1 MVNPIP
7 PGLKK
12 IWDNW
17 NIRGLMLFSLF
28 LQTFLILFAPLRKR
42 TGHKLIIMLI
52 WSVYLVADWAANFAV
67 GLISDSQRDTHDN
80 QCNSSRDPVE
90 NSYLLAFWP
99 PFLLLHLGGP
109 DTITAFSLED
119 NELWLRHL
127 LGLVFQVVA
136 AVYVFLQSLP
146 QTKLAIPTLLMF
158 LAGTIKYLERTR
170 ALYLASL
177 DRFRDSMLKE
187 PDPGP
192 NYAKLMDDIASKK
205 EANLPTMIILRGE
218 NSDEKSKASTSVEH
232 SGEKPKPST
241 SVEVGENSNTDGT
254 LDDVK
259 VVHYAY
265 HFFEIFKG
273 LIVDLIF
280 SFQERNES
288 RKFFHKLSAE
298 DALRVIEVELN
309 FIYEA
314 LYTKVQV
321 VHSKFGYC
329 TRFVS
334 FASVVASLSFFYFKV
349 KKSGFHEID
358 VVITYAL
365 FWGAIA
371 LDTVAFFMLIFSD
384 WTFAVLYDPKNGSKM
399 PRKYIAATI
408 GWFLI
413 FKRPRCYE
421 HKKRS
426 CKLLAT
432 PFLLRRWSG
441 DVPGH
446 NLIKYCLKGHPHNFH
461 KVRADVY
468 PFTKKF
474 IPAFIRGEDNLFIG
488 LISNG
493 ASQFLGF
500 FYGKATHLINKVID
514 CFGLTDFMDE
524 IRYVSHEPLT
534 EELWEFIFTE
544 LRDKSINAEDPEVAK
559 QISSARGNWILEG
572 SGRYPTL
579 EPYLTKVTYDESL
592 LLWHI
597 ATELL
602 YHTEVNEDIEKGE
615 NEDTKLKHH
624 TEEEVTRDNNKDNG
638 PDLLYHT
645 GVNEDIE
652 KGENEDTKLKH
663 HTEEE
668 VTRDNNKDTKLKH
681 REFSKLL
688 SDYMLYLLVMH
699 PTMMSVEAG
708 IGKIR
713 FRDTCA
719 EANRLFTSKDL
730 GPNEEEE
737 ACQEI
742 FDVNLYVEPVT
753 KVKGD
758 RSKSVLFDASKLAQV
773 LNEMDDI
780 EIKGKKVNK
789 WELLSKIWV
798 EMLSYAACNCIART
812 QAQQVSKGGELI
824 SFVWLLMAHFG
835 IGRQFQ
841 INKGHAI
848 TKLIVGK

>member
-1 MVNPIP
+1 M
-7 PGLKK
+7 
-12 IWDNW
+12 
-17 NIRGLMLFSLF
+17 
-28 LQTFLILFAPLRKR
+28 
-42 TGHKLIIMLI
+42 HI

-218 NSDEKSKASTSVEH
+218 QKPNPINSVEHSGEKTKPSTSVEH

-241 SVEVGENSNTDGT
+241 
-254 LDDVK
+254 LDDVQ

-288 RKFFHKLSAE
+288 REFFHKLSAE

-334 FASVVASLSFFYFKV
+334 FASVVASLSLFYFEV

-399 PRKYIAATI
+399 LRKYIAATI

-421 HKKRS
+421 DKKRG

-441 DVPGH
+441 QVPRH
-446 NLIKYCLKGHPHNFH
+446 NLIKYCLKGLPHNFD
-461 KVRADVY
+461 KVRDPVY
-468 PFTKKF
+468 RFTEKF
-474 IPAFIRGEDNLFIG
+474 IPAFIRGEDNRFIG

-493 ASQFLGF
+493 VSQLLGF
-500 FYGKATHLINKVID
+500 IYGKVTHLINKVIYR
-514 CFGLTDFMDE
+514 FGLTDFMDE

-534 EELWEFIFTE
+534 KELWEFIFTE
-544 LRDKSINAEDPEVAK
+544 LLDKSKSAEDPEVAK
-559 QISSARGNWILEG
+559 KISSARGNWILED
-572 SGRYPTL
+572 SGTYPTL

-602 YHTEVNEDIEKGE
+602 YHPKVNEDIEKGE

-624 TEEEVTRDNNKDNG
+624 TEGEVTRDNNKDNG
-638 PDLLYHT
+638 PD
-645 GVNEDIE
+645 
-652 KGENEDTKLKH
+652 
-663 HTEEE
+663 
-668 VTRDNNKDTKLKH
+668 H
-681 REFSKLL
+681 RALSKLL

-780 EIKGKKVNK
+780 EINGKKVNK

>member
-17 NIRGLMLFSLF
+17 NIRGLMLFSLS

-80 QCNSSRDPVE
+80 QRNCTCDSQRHNSTSDPAE
-90 NSYLLAFWP
+90 KSYLLAFWP

-109 DTITAFSLED
+109 DTITAFALED

-158 LAGTIKYLERTR
+158 LAGAIKYLERTR

-177 DRFRDSMLKE
+177 DKFRDSMLKE

-205 EANLPTMIILRGE
+205 EANIPTMIILRGE
-218 NSDEKSKASTSVEH
+218 HSDEKPKARSTSVEH
-232 SGEKPKPST
+232 SGENSNPST
-241 SVEVGENSNTDGT
+241 IVKRDDG
-254 LDDVK
+254 LNDVQ

-288 RKFFHKLSAE
+288 RDFFHKLTAQE
-298 DALRVIEVELN
+298 ALRVIEVELN

-329 TRFVS
+329 TRFIS
-334 FASVVASLSFFYFKV
+334 FASVVASFSFFYFKV
-349 KKSGFHEID
+349 KKSGFDEID

-371 LDTVAFFMLIFSD
+371 LDSVAFFMLIFSD
-384 WTFAVLYDPKNGSKM
+384 WTFAVLYHPKKGSKM
-399 PRKYIAATI
+399 LRKYIAATI

-432 PFLLRRWSG
+432 PLNFLLRRWSG

-446 NLIKYCLKGHPHNFH
+446 NLINYCLKGRPHNFP
-461 KVRADVY
+461 KVRDYVY
-468 PFTKKF
+468 RFTEKF
-474 IPAFIRGEDNLFIG
+474 IPEFIRGEDDRFIR

-493 ASQFLGF
+493 VGQFLGF
-500 FYGKATHLINKVID
+500 IYGKVTHLINKVID

-534 EELWEFIFTE
+534 EELWEFIFRE
-544 LRDKSINAEDPEVAK
+544 LREKSISAGDPEDAK
-559 QISSARGNWILEG
+559 QISSARGNWILENDV
-572 SGRYPTL
+572 YHEDNKTHL
-579 EPYLTKVTYDESL
+579 DDLLLPYLTKVTYDESL

-602 YHTEVNEDIEKGE
+602 YHTE
-615 NEDTKLKHH
+615 
-624 TEEEVTRDNNKDNG
+624 EEVTEG
-638 PDLLYHT
+638 
-645 GVNEDIE
+645 
-652 KGENEDTKLKH
+652 
-663 HTEEE
+663 
-668 VTRDNNKDTKLKH
+668 VTRHNSNADSHKH
-681 REFSKLL
+681 REFSKLI

-730 GPNEEEE
+730 GPNEEKE

-742 FDVNLYVEPVT
+742 VDVNLYVEPVT
-753 KVKGD
+753 MVKGD
-758 RSKSVLFDASKLAQV
+758 RSKSVLFDAMEAEGITEANIMEECIGPTGTYDEV
-773 LNEMDDI
+773 R
-780 EIKGKKVNK
+780 KKSGSNGRRDGQWK
-789 WELLSKIWV
+789 K
-798 EMLSYAACNCIART
+798 AARRN
-812 QAQQVSKGGELI
+812 S
-824 SFVWLLMAHFG
+824 
-835 IGRQFQ
+835 
-841 INKGHAI
+841 
-848 TKLIVGK
+848 

>member
-80 QCNSSRDPVE
+80 QCNSSRDPAE
-90 NSYLLAFWP
+90 KSYLLAFWP

-109 DTITAFSLED
+109 DTITAFALED

-218 NSDEKSKASTSVEH
+218 HSDDKPKPSTIVEH
-232 SGEKPKPST
+232 SGEKPNPST
-241 SVEVGENSNTDGT
+241 IVEHSGENSNRDGR
-254 LDDVK
+254 LNDVQ

-288 RKFFHKLSAE
+288 REFFHKLSAE

-329 TRFVS
+329 SRFVS
-334 FASVVASLSFFYFKV
+334 FASVVASLLFFYFKV
-349 KKSGFHEID
+349 KKSGFDEID

-399 PRKYIAATI
+399 LRKYIAATI

-421 HKKRS
+421 QKKHS

-446 NLIKYCLKGHPHNFH
+446 NLIKYCLKGRPHNFH
-461 KVRADVY
+461 KVRDDVY
-468 PFTKKF
+468 RFTEKF
-474 IPAFIRGEDNLFIG
+474 IPAFIRGEDNRFIH
-488 LISNG
+488 LINNG
-493 ASQFLGF
+493 VSQFWGYF
-500 FYGKATHLINKVID
+500 NGKVTHLINKVID

-524 IRYVSHEPLT
+524 IRYVSHVPLT
-534 EELWEFIFTE
+534 EQLWEFIFTE
-544 LRDKSINAEDPEVAK
+544 LRDKSINAEAPEVAK
-559 QISSARGNWILEG
+559 KISSARGNSILKNNT
-572 SGRYPTL
+572 YL

-602 YHTEVNEDIEKGE
+602 YHTEEEVTRHNNEDIEKGE
-615 NEDTKLKHH
+615 NEDTRHKHREFSKLH
-624 TEEEVTRDNNKDNG
+624 TEEEVTSNNNNG
-638 PDLLYHT
+638 P
-645 GVNEDIE
+645 
-652 KGENEDTKLKH
+652 
-663 HTEEE
+663 EEE
-668 VTRDNNKDTKLKH
+668 VTGHNNGPDH
-681 REFSKLL
+681 RALSKLL
-688 SDYMLYLLVMH
+688 SDYMLSINLLWPLRLRSAVR
-699 PTMMSVEAG
+699 
-708 IGKIR
+708 IR
-713 FRDTCA
+713 HNTF
-719 EANRLFTSKDL
+719 
-730 GPNEEEE
+730 
-737 ACQEI
+737 
-742 FDVNLYVEPVT
+742 
-753 KVKGD
+753 
-758 RSKSVLFDASKLAQV
+758 AS
-773 LNEMDDI
+773 
-780 EIKGKKVNK
+780 
-789 WELLSKIWV
+789 
-798 EMLSYAACNCIART
+798 T
-812 QAQQVSKGGELI
+812 
-824 SFVWLLMAHFG
+824 
-835 IGRQFQ
+835 
-841 INKGHAI
+841 
-848 TKLIVGK
+848 

>member
-7 PGLKK
+7 PGIKK

-17 NIRGLMLFSLF
+17 NIRGLMLFSLS

-80 QCNSSRDPVE
+80 QCNSSRVPAE

-109 DTITAFSLED
+109 DTITAFALED

-136 AVYVFLQSLP
+136 TVYVFLQSFP

-158 LAGTIKYLERTR
+158 LAGIIKYLERTR
-170 ALYLASL
+170 ALYLASV
-177 DRFRDSMLKE
+177 DIFRNSMLKD

-218 NSDEKSKASTSVEH
+218 HSDEKREPSTSVEH
-232 SGEKPKPST
+232 SGET
-241 SVEVGENSNTDGT
+241 SKGYVRLN
-254 LDDVK
+254 DVQ

-288 RKFFHKLSAE
+288 REFFHKQSAE

-329 TRFVS
+329 TRFIS
-334 FASVVASLSFFYFKV
+334 FASVVASLSYFYFKV
-349 KKSGFHEID
+349 KKSGFDEID

-384 WTFAVLYDPKNGSKM
+384 WTFAVLYDPKNESKM
-399 PRKYIAATI
+399 LRKYIAATI

-421 HKKRS
+421 DKKRS

-441 DVPGH
+441 HVPRH
-446 NLIKYCLKGHPHNFH
+446 NLIKYCLKGRPHNFD
-461 KVRADVY
+461 KVRDDVY
-468 PFTKKF
+468 RFTEKF
-474 IPAFIRGEDNLFIG
+474 IPAFIGGKDNCFIG

-493 ASQFLGF
+493 VSKFLGF
-500 FYGKATHLINKVID
+500 FYGKVTHLINKVID
-514 CFGLTDFMDE
+514 CCGLTDFMDE
-524 IRYVSHEPLT
+524 IRYVSHEPLAK
-534 EELWEFIFTE
+534 EPWEFIFTE
-544 LRDKSINAEDPEVAK
+544 LLVKSKSAEDPEIAK
-559 QISSARGNWILEG
+559 KISSERGNSILEKKT
-572 SGRYPTL
+572 YL

-602 YHTEVNEDIEKGE
+602 YHTEEEGTRHNNEDMEKGE
-615 NEDTKLKHH
+615 NEDNGPKESK
-624 TEEEVTRDNNKDNG
+624 EVTGNK
-638 PDLLYHT
+638 H
-645 GVNEDIE
+645 
-652 KGENEDTKLKH
+652 LK
-663 HTEEE
+663 
-668 VTRDNNKDTKLKH
+668 
-681 REFSKLL
+681 FSKLL

-730 GPNEEEE
+730 GPNEEKE

-742 FDVNLYVEPVT
+742 LDVNLYVEPVT

-758 RSKSVLFDASKLAQV
+758 RSKSVLFDASKLAQE
-773 LNEMDDI
+773 LDDNEK
-780 EIKGKKVNK
+780 ENK
-789 WELLSKIWV
+789 WELLSKIWL

-841 INKGHAI
+841 INKGHAR

>member
-80 QCNSSRDPVE
+80 QRNCTCDSQRHNSTSDPAE
-90 NSYLLAFWP
+90 NNYLLAFWP

-109 DTITAFSLED
+109 DTITAFALED

-158 LAGTIKYLERTR
+158 LAGAIKYLERTR

-177 DRFRDSMLKE
+177 DKFRDSMLKE

-205 EANLPTMIILRGE
+205 EANIPTMIILRGE
-218 NSDEKSKASTSVEH
+218 QSDEKPITSVEN
-232 SGEKPKPST
+232 SNRMDD
-241 SVEVGENSNTDGT
+241 VEV
-254 LDDVK
+254 
-259 VVHYAY
+259 VHHAY
-265 HFFEIFKG
+265 RFFEIFKG

-288 RKFFHKLSAE
+288 RYFFLNLNAE

-329 TRFVS
+329 TRFIS
-334 FASVVASLSFFYFKV
+334 FASVVTSLSFFYFKV
-349 KKSGFHEID
+349 KKSGFDEID

-384 WTFAVLYDPKNGSKM
+384 WTFAVLYDPKNESKM
-399 PRKYIAATI
+399 LRKYIAATI

-421 HKKRS
+421 HKKHS

-446 NLIKYCLKGHPHNFH
+446 NLIKYCLKGRPHNFP
-461 KVRADVY
+461 KVRDYVY
-468 PFTKKF
+468 RFTKKF
-474 IPAFIRGEDNLFIG
+474 IPGMI
-488 LISNG
+488 
-493 ASQFLGF
+493 
-500 FYGKATHLINKVID
+500 
-514 CFGLTDFMDE
+514 
-524 IRYVSHEPLT
+524 
-534 EELWEFIFTE
+534 
-544 LRDKSINAEDPEVAK
+544 
-559 QISSARGNWILEG
+559 
-572 SGRYPTL
+572 
-579 EPYLTKVTYDESL
+579 
-592 LLWHI
+592 
-597 ATELL
+597 
-602 YHTEVNEDIEKGE
+602 
-615 NEDTKLKHH
+615 
-624 TEEEVTRDNNKDNG
+624 
-638 PDLLYHT
+638 
-645 GVNEDIE
+645 
-652 KGENEDTKLKH
+652 
-663 HTEEE
+663 
-668 VTRDNNKDTKLKH
+668 
-681 REFSKLL
+681 
-688 SDYMLYLLVMH
+688 
-699 PTMMSVEAG
+699 
-708 IGKIR
+708 
-713 FRDTCA
+713 
-719 EANRLFTSKDL
+719 
-730 GPNEEEE
+730 
-737 ACQEI
+737 
-742 FDVNLYVEPVT
+742 
-753 KVKGD
+753 
-758 RSKSVLFDASKLAQV
+758 
-773 LNEMDDI
+773 
-780 EIKGKKVNK
+780 
-789 WELLSKIWV
+789 
-798 EMLSYAACNCIART
+798 
-812 QAQQVSKGGELI
+812 
-824 SFVWLLMAHFG
+824 
-835 IGRQFQ
+835 
-841 INKGHAI
+841 
-848 TKLIVGK
+848 

>member
-17 NIRGLMLFSLF
+17 NIRGLMLFSLS
-28 LQTFLILFAPLRKR
+28 LQTFLILFAPFRKR
-42 TGHKLIIMLI
+42 TGNKLIIMLI

-80 QCNSSRDPVE
+80 QRNCTCDSQRHNSTSDPAE

-109 DTITAFSLED
+109 DTITAFALED

-158 LAGTIKYLERTR
+158 LAGAIKYLERTR

-177 DRFRDSMLKE
+177 DKFRDSMLKE

-205 EANLPTMIILRGE
+205 EANIPTTIILRGE
-218 NSDEKSKASTSVEH
+218 HSD
-232 SGEKPKPST
+232 EKPKPIT
-241 SVEVGENSNTDGT
+241 SGENSNKM
-254 LDDVK
+254 DDVE
-259 VVHYAY
+259 VVHHAY
-265 HFFEIFKG
+265 RFFEIFKG

-288 RKFFHKLSAE
+288 RDFFLNLNAE

-329 TRFVS
+329 TRFIS

-349 KKSGFHEID
+349 KKSGFDEID

-371 LDTVAFFMLIFSD
+371 LDIVAFFMLIFSD
-384 WTFAVLYDPKNGSKM
+384 WTFAVLYVPKNGSKM
-399 PRKYIAATI
+399 PRNYKSRIAATMR
-408 GWFLI
+408 WFLF

-421 HKKRS
+421 HKEQQKEHS
-426 CKLLAT
+426 CKLSAT

-441 DVPGH
+441 DVPRH
-446 NLIKYCLKGHPHNFH
+446 NLIKYCLKGRPHNFH
-461 KVRADVY
+461 KVRDDVY
-468 PFTKKF
+468 HFTEKF
-474 IPAFIRGEDNLFIG
+474 IPEFIRGEDDRFIRF
-488 LISNG
+488 ISNG
-493 ASQFLGF
+493 VGQFLGF
-500 FYGKATHLINKVID
+500 IYGKVTHLINKVID

-524 IRYVSHEPLT
+524 IRYVSHVPLT
-534 EELWEFIFTE
+534 KELWEFIFKE
-544 LRDKSINAEDPEVAK
+544 LKKKSISDEDAK
-559 QISSARGNWILEG
+559 KISSARGNWILEG
-572 SGRYPTL
+572 SRRYPTL
-579 EPYLTKVTYDESL
+579 EPYLTKVTYDERL

-602 YHTEVNEDIEKGE
+602 YHTEESEVTSNNNADNPCCGFYRLIYKTCCSKRKNAEDIEKGE
-615 NEDTKLKHH
+615 NEDNG
-624 TEEEVTRDNNKDNG
+624 RD
-638 PDLLYHT
+638 
-645 GVNEDIE
+645 
-652 KGENEDTKLKH
+652 
-663 HTEEE
+663 
-668 VTRDNNKDTKLKH
+668 H
-681 REFSKLL
+681 RALSKLL

-719 EANRLFTSKDL
+719 EANRLFTSKEL
-730 GPNEEEE
+730 GPNEEME

-742 FDVNLYVEPVT
+742 VDVNLYVEPVS

-773 LNEMDDI
+773 LNEMSDI
-780 EIKGKKVNK
+780 EMGEKEDK
-789 WELLSKIWV
+789 WELLSEIWL
-798 EMLSYAACNCIART
+798 EMLSYTACNCIART

-841 INKGHAI
+841 INKGHGR

>member
-17 NIRGLMLFSLF
+17 NIRGLMLFSLS

-80 QCNSSRDPVE
+80 QRNCTCDSQRHNSTSDPAE
-90 NSYLLAFWP
+90 KSYL
-99 PFLLLHLGGP
+99 
-109 DTITAFSLED
+109 
-119 NELWLRHL
+119 HL

-158 LAGTIKYLERTR
+158 LAGAIKYLERTR

-177 DRFRDSMLKE
+177 DKFRDSMLKE

-205 EANLPTMIILRGE
+205 EANIPTMIILRGE
-218 NSDEKSKASTSVEH
+218 HSDEKPKARSTSVEH
-232 SGEKPKPST
+232 S
-241 SVEVGENSNTDGT
+241 
-254 LDDVK
+254 
-259 VVHYAY
+259 
-265 HFFEIFKG
+265 G

-288 RKFFHKLSAE
+288 RDFFHKLTAQE
-298 DALRVIEVELN
+298 ALRVIEVELN

-329 TRFVS
+329 TRFIS
-334 FASVVASLSFFYFKV
+334 FASVVASFSFFYFKV
-349 KKSGFHEID
+349 KKSGFDEID

-371 LDTVAFFMLIFSD
+371 LDSVAFFMLIFSD
-384 WTFAVLYDPKNGSKM
+384 WTFAVLYHPKKGSKM
-399 PRKYIAATI
+399 LRKYIAATI

-432 PFLLRRWSG
+432 PLNFLLRRWSG

-446 NLIKYCLKGHPHNFH
+446 NLINYCLKGRPHNFP
-461 KVRADVY
+461 KVRDYVY
-468 PFTKKF
+468 RFTEKF
-474 IPAFIRGEDNLFIG
+474 IPEFIRGEDDRFIR

-493 ASQFLGF
+493 VGQFLGF
-500 FYGKATHLINKVID
+500 IYGKVTHLINKVID

-534 EELWEFIFTE
+534 EELWEFIFRE
-544 LRDKSINAEDPEVAK
+544 LREKSISAGDPEDAK
-559 QISSARGNWILEG
+559 QISSARGNWILENDV
-572 SGRYPTL
+572 YHEDNKTHL
-579 EPYLTKVTYDESL
+579 DDLLLPYLTKVTYDESL

-602 YHTEVNEDIEKGE
+602 YHTE
-615 NEDTKLKHH
+615 
-624 TEEEVTRDNNKDNG
+624 EEVTEG
-638 PDLLYHT
+638 
-645 GVNEDIE
+645 
-652 KGENEDTKLKH
+652 
-663 HTEEE
+663 
-668 VTRDNNKDTKLKH
+668 VTRHNSNADSHKH
-681 REFSKLL
+681 REFSKLI

-730 GPNEEEE
+730 GPNEEKE

-742 FDVNLYVEPVT
+742 VDVNLYVEPVT
-753 KVKGD
+753 MVKGD
-758 RSKSVLFDASKLAQV
+758 RSKSVLFDAMEAEGITEANIMEECIGPTGTYDEV
-773 LNEMDDI
+773 R
-780 EIKGKKVNK
+780 KKSGSNGRRDGQWK
-789 WELLSKIWV
+789 K
-798 EMLSYAACNCIART
+798 AARRN
-812 QAQQVSKGGELI
+812 S
-824 SFVWLLMAHFG
+824 
-835 IGRQFQ
+835 
-841 INKGHAI
+841 
-848 TKLIVGK
+848 